1 MKSGLSAISRIGAI
15 FHICEM
21 SSVCSVLCD
30 KYVFYCHSCH
40 VCLLSFMSYCMFY
53 SEAIALWQCFESKTN
68 FLNWVIKYFVLYHPK
83 NLTAFCLCRGRL
95 GLNTYSALQ
104 RHKTITT
111 FWSDMK
117 ILTLFPDVVI
127 KSCLCRLALLSE
139 VREYTKGME

>member
-1 MKSGLSAISRIGAI
+1 MQYPELVQYFIFVRCQVSA
-15 FHICEM
+15 
-21 SSVCSVLCD
+21 V
-30 KYVFYCHSCH
+30 YCVTCL
-40 VCLLSFMSYCMFY
+40 LLSFMSCMFTVIYVIYCMFY

-95 GLNTYSALQ
+95 GLDTYSALQ

-117 ILTLFPDVVI
+117 TLFPDVVI